1 MIKVEKMLEVMQRRF
16 TNGQRRPFRCVFVKA
31 NLRTGVAGEVVEL
44 EAVTCEWV
52 DHKKRIVR
60 LKTNRYDHPI
70 PIHYDLIIN
79 FQNED
84 VA

>member
-1 MIKVEKMLEVMQRRF
+1 MQRKF
-16 TNGQRRPFRCVFVKA
+16 SNGKPRPFRLVFVKA
-31 NLRTGVAGEVVEL
+31 NAKTKTAGEVIEL
-44 EAVTCEWV
+44 EAVTCVWQ

-60 LKTNRYDHPI
+60 LQTNRYDHPI